1 MGEGL
6 TRNGHVQAFHVRE
19 VRRTQPTRFVCLAKE
34 DFLGRTVLG
43 LPLPHA
49 PFYRPPLPLPI
60 LARVLPLQ
68 PLHQGL
74 GL

>member
-1 MGEGL
+1 MWEGL

-19 VRRTQPTRFVCLAKE
+19 VRRTQPTRFVPLAKE

-49 PFYRPPLPLPI
+49 PFHRPPLPLPV
-60 LARVLPLQ
+60 LARALLLQ
-68 PLHQGL
+68 PLHQRL
-74 GL
+74 GV

>member
-1 MGEGL
+1 MWEGL

-19 VRRTQPTRFVCLAKE
+19 VRRAQPTRFVRLAKE

-49 PFYRPPLPLPI
+49 PFHRPPLPLPV
-60 LARVLPLQ
+60 LARAFLLQ
-68 PLHQGL
+68 PLHQRL
-74 GL
+74 GV